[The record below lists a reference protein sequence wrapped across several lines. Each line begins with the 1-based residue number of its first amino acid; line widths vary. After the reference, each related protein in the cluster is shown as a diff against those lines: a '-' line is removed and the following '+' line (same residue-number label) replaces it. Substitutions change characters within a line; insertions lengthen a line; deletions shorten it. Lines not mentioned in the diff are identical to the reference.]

1 MKLTA
6 SNDNP
11 DEQAKSVTRAIVNSL
26 AKMEAVHGI
35 SPEVAID
42 GLVKAAAVYA
52 LDKLGSTASVADMFQ
67 AFSMVIREL
76 PPQKYDDLN

>member
-1 MKLTA
+1 MNLTA

-11 DEQAKSVTRAIVNSL
+11 DEQAKAVTRAIVNSL
-26 AKMEAVHGI
+26 SKMEGVQGV
-35 SPEVAID
+35 SPEVALE

-67 AFSMVIREL
+67 AFAMTIREL